1 MWGIR
6 GEPGGVGVAVVEVG
20 MGVVGWSEQTAD
32 LETTSDKDVHPQ
44 CACREIFLDFCSWGG
59 VSTLTCLWA
68 TLSCAGH
75 QLGHCYP
82 LPPSL
87 SSVFTVKWPSGFSL
101 CLVFQAV
108 PSDAQFHVDA
118 PQMQKSR

>member
-75 QLGHCYP
+75 QP
-82 LPPSL
+82 PPSL
-87 SSVFTVKWPSGFSL
+87 PLL
-101 CLVFQAV
+101 CVHSKVAFR
-108 PSDAQFHVDA
+108 F
-118 PQMQKSR
+118 